1 MIRNETRLGHKAI
14 AFAASA
20 ALAAGSIVATAS
32 TATAA
37 PGDVTEFPVAGD
49 FTQGIAE
56 GPAGNLWV
64 TVDNGT
70 IAKVALDGS
79 TVQYVTNGDPFAIA
93 AGPDGY
99 MWFTDLSSPEIG
111 KISSEG
117 AVQRYPTTSADPA
130 RDITLGL
137 DGNMWF
143 TLPDNRQV
151 GKITSSGEVTLYD
164 TGNIKMDWIT
174 PGPEGSNR
182 VYVASASENKLGIL
196 TSNGTFT
203 EIDGPG
209 GRTAVEDIQLIND
222 QVWFVSRAL
231 LQNAILTRLVA
242 DSSFLQVSN
251 AALGYSYTIGV
262 GAKGTMWVG
271 SSGPNFETYLSHVTT
286 AGDVVATY
294 PLPAPFNIPATRG
307 QVQAKD
313 GNVWAAYGNRVVRV
327 LTGVVP
333 TSSAAPVVNYPSAAI
348 EPPVPPAAGTP
359 MTATNGSWNYMPSSY
374 AYQWQVCGTSD
385 AASCADVAGAT
396 AQSYT
401 VATTDVGKYI
411 RVGVKASNL
420 NGPSETA
427 YSSVV
432 ATGAAPAPVPDPNPT
447 PVPATGEVATVGNGV
462 VMELDAPSRQKRGK
476 KEWYEVAFSASD
488 VQGTVVFEFSKG
500 NRTKT
505 KTVTVED
512 GFAEYRWK
520 TPRKWRKGRTTVTAT
535 FVPSA
540 GSPYT
545 AAEVRDRVRIR

>member
-1 MIRNETRLGHKAI
+1 MIRNGTKFGHKAI
-14 AFAASA
+14 ALAASA
-20 ALAAGSIVATAS
+20 ALATGSIVATAS

-37 PGDVTEFPVAGD
+37 PGDVTEFSLGD
-49 FTQGIAE
+49 STNDVAE
-56 GPAGNLWV
+56 GPSGNLWV
-64 TVDNGT
+64 TVENGS
-70 IAKVALDGS
+70 IAKVALDG
-79 TVQYVTNGDPFAIA
+79 TNVRYVTNGTPAEIA
-93 AGPDGY
+93 AGPDSY
-99 MWFTDLSSPEIG
+99 MWFTDLSLEQIG
-111 KISSEG
+111 KISPEG
-117 AVQRYPTTSADPA
+117 AVQRYSTTSADPA

-151 GKITSSGEVTLYD
+151 GKITSSGDVTLYD
-164 TGNIKMDWIT
+164 TGGIKMDWIT

-182 VYVASASENKLGIL
+182 VYVASNSDNKLGFV
-196 TSNGTFT
+196 TSNGNFT
-203 EIDGPG
+203 EIDGPTG
-209 GRTAVEDIQLIND
+209 GSAVKDIQLIND
-222 QVWFVSRAL
+222 QVWFTSTPL
-231 LQNAILTRLVA
+231 LGGGDAVLTRLVA

-251 AALGYSYTIGV
+251 AALGNPSSIGV
-262 GAKGTMWVG
+262 GAKGTMWVAG
-271 SSGPNFETYLSHVTT
+271 VSAGVGPVLSHVTT

-294 PLPAPFNIPATRG
+294 TLPNPSYG

-313 GNVWAAYGNRVVRV
+313 GNVWGAIGNGVARV

-359 MTATNGSWNYMPSSY
+359 MTATNGSWNYMPTSY
-374 AYQWQVCGTSD
+374 AYQWQVCGSSD
-385 AASCADVAGAT
+385 AASCVDVAGAVG
-396 AQSYT
+396 QSYT

-411 RVGVKASNL
+411 RAGVRASNL
-420 NGPSETA
+420 NGASQPA
-427 YSSVV
+427 YSALV

-476 KEWYEVAFSASD
+476 KQWYEVAFSASD

-500 NRTKT
+500 KRTKT

-535 FVPSA
+535 FIPSA

-545 AAEVRDRVRIR
+545 AAEVLDRVRIR

>member
-1 MIRNETRLGHKAI
+1 MIRNGTKLGHKAI
-14 AFAASA
+14 ALAASA

-32 TATAA
+32 TAAAA
-37 PGDVTEFPVAGD
+37 PGDVTEFSLGD
-49 FTQGIAE
+49 STNGIAE

-64 TVDNGT
+64 TVEGGI
-70 IAKVALDGS
+70 IAKVALDG
-79 TVQYVTNGDPFAIA
+79 TTIQYVTNGIPDAIA

-99 MWFTDLSSPEIG
+99 MWFTDISLDQIG

-117 AVQRYPTTSADPA
+117 AVQRYPTSAGRA
-130 RDITLGL
+130 TDITLGL

-143 TLPDNRQV
+143 TLPDDTQV

-164 TGNIKMDWIT
+164 TGGIKMDWIT
-174 PGPEGSNR
+174 PGPESSNR
-182 VYVASASENKLGIL
+182 VYVASASENKLGFL

-203 EIDGPG
+203 EIDGPTG
-209 GRTAVEDIQLIND
+209 GDWFWDIQLIND
-222 QVWFVSRAL
+222 QVWLTSEGANLVPGA
-231 LQNAILTRLVA
+231 LTRLVA
-242 DSSFLQVSN
+242 DRSFLQVSN
-251 AALGYSYTIGV
+251 AALGGPRYIGV
-262 GAKGTMWVG
+262 GAKGTMWVTA
-271 SSGPNFETYLSHVTT
+271 SGPTLSHVTT
-286 AGDVVATY
+286 AGDVAATY
-294 PLPAPFNIPATRG
+294 SVPGPSRG

-313 GNVWAAYGNRVVRV
+313 GNVWAAIGSTVTRV

-359 MTATNGSWNYMPSSY
+359 MTASNGSWNYMPSSY

-476 KEWYEVAFSASD
+476 KKWYEVAFSASD
-488 VQGTVVFEFSKG
+488 AQGTVVFEFSKG

-520 TPRKWRKGRTTVTAT
+520 TPKKWRKGRTTVTAT
-535 FVPSA
+535 FIPAA

-545 AAEVRDRVRIR
+545 AAEVRDRVRIRK

>member
-1 MIRNETRLGHKAI
+1 MIRNGLKFGRRAVALG
-14 AFAASA
+14 ASA
-20 ALAAGSIVATAS
+20 ALAAGSLVATAS

-37 PGDVTEFPVAGD
+37 PGDVTQFPLGD
-49 FTQGIAE
+49 STIGIAE

-64 TVDNGT
+64 TVENGT

-79 TVQYVTNGDPFAIA
+79 TVQYVTGGTPAAIA

-99 MWFTDLSSPEIG
+99 MWFTDLSSEDVG

-117 AVQRYPTTSADPA
+117 AVQRYANGTVDNAY
-130 RDITLGL
+130 DIALGL

-143 TLPDNRQV
+143 TLPGVLKV
-151 GKITSSGEVTLYD
+151 GKITSSGNVTLYD
-164 TGNIKMDWIT
+164 TGGIAMTFIT

-182 VYVASASENKLGIL
+182 VYVASGLTNKLGII

-203 EIDGPG
+203 EIDGPTG
-209 GRTAVEDIQLIND
+209 GDRMSDIQLIND
-222 QVWFVSRAL
+222 QVWFTSVLNGGRDV
-231 LQNAILTRLVA
+231 LTRLVA

-251 AALGYSYTIGV
+251 AALGGANYIGV
-262 GAKGTMWVG
+262 GAKGTMWVAA
-271 SSGPNFETYLSHVTT
+271 SGPTLSHVTT
-286 AGDVVATY
+286 AGDVAATY
-294 PLPAPFNIPATRG
+294 SVPGPSRG

-313 GNVWAAYGNRVVRV
+313 GNVWAAIGSTVTRV

-359 MTATNGSWNYMPSSY
+359 MTATNGSWNYMPTSY
-374 AYQWQVCGTSD
+374 AYQWQACTTTDSSTCTD
-385 AASCADVAGAT
+385 IPGAT
-396 AQSYT
+396 AQAYT
-401 VATTDVGKYI
+401 IATTDVGKYI

-427 YSSVV
+427 YSGAVT
-432 ATGAAPAPVPDPNPT
+432 TGAAPAPVPDPNPT

-476 KEWYEVAFSASD
+476 KKWYEVAFSASD
-488 VQGTVVFEFSKG
+488 VQGAVVFEFSKG
-500 NRTKT
+500 KRTKT